1 MSNKKIG
8 IIGAMK
14 IEIEALAEKLDDR
27 RDSVISGVTF
37 HEGKLCGRD
46 VVLAVCGVGKV
57 FAAICSQTMILKFGV
72 DAIINSGVAGGLDS
86 KLKICSAVI
95 ADNLVEHDMDTSPL
109 GDPVGLVSGINKV
122 FFEADA
128 DMIAALTEA
137 TADYSEGA
145 FVGTIASG
153 DQFIADN
160 AKKEWLKSTFG
171 AIACEMEG
179 AAIAHTAYVNNVPF
193 AVFRTISDGGDEM
206 DFVTFSKIAAER
218 AQEVILKFLQIYN

>member
-1 MSNKKIG
+1 MSNRKIG

-27 RDSVISGVTF
+27 RDTVFSGITF
-37 HEGKLCGRD
+37 HEGRLCEKE

-57 FAAICSQTMILKFGV
+57 FAAICAQTMILKLGA
-72 DAIINSGVAGGLDS
+72 DAIINSGVAGGLDER
-86 KLKICSAVI
+86 LNICSAVI
-95 ADNLVEHDMDTSPL
+95 ADKLVEHDMDTSAL
-109 GDPVGLVSGINKV
+109 GDPVGMISGINKV
-122 FFEADA
+122 FLEADR
-128 DMIAALTEA
+128 DMISALTKA
-137 TADYSEGA
+137 TEGYPDGVL
-145 FVGTIASG
+145 VGTIASG

-160 AKKEWLKSTFG
+160 TKKEWLKSTFG
-171 AIACEMEG
+171 AVACEMEG

-218 AQEVILKFLQIYN
+218 AQEVILKFLKIYN

>member
-1 MSNKKIG
+1 MSNRKIG

-27 RDSVISGVTF
+27 RDSTFSGITF
-37 HEGKLCGRD
+37 HEGRLCGHD

-57 FAAICSQTMILKFGV
+57 FAAICAQTMIIKFGV
-72 DAIINSGVAGGLDS
+72 DAIINSGVAGGLDER
-86 KLKICSAVI
+86 LGICSAVV
-95 ADNLVEHDMDTSPL
+95 ADKLVEHDMDTSPL

-122 FFEADA
+122 FFEADR
-128 DMIAALTEA
+128 DMITALTKA
-137 TADYSEGA
+137 TEDYPDGVL
-145 FVGTIASG
+145 VGTIASG

-160 AKKEWLKSTFG
+160 TKKEWLKSTFD
-171 AIACEMEG
+171 AVACEMEG

-193 AVFRTISDGGDEM
+193 AVFRTISDGGDGM

-218 AQEVILKFLQIYN
+218 AQEVILKFLMLYN